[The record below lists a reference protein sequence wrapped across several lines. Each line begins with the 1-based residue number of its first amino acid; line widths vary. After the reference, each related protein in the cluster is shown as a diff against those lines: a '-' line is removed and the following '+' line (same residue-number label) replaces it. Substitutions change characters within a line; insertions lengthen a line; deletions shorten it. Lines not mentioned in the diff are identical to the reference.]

1 VLVTIDY
8 FTRWTKVVLLKNM
21 THKEVI
27 EFIIEHTINIFSLP
41 QTLSIDQGT
50 LLFQRK
56 CENLPTNVKKLLNS
70 SPYYTQN
77 ITMVMPKSSDEML
90 LNIVKRTIDITPG
103 DGMMF

>member
-1 VLVTIDY
+1 MEFGIIWHIHPPSKGYHFVLVTIDY

-41 QTLSIDQGT
+41 HTLSIDQGT

-56 CENLPTNVKKLLNS
+56 CENLPTNVKKIAQFISILHS
-70 SPYYTQN
+70 KQWSCQ
-77 ITMVMPKSSDEML
+77 V
-90 LNIVKRTIDITPG
+90 
-103 DGMMF
+103 